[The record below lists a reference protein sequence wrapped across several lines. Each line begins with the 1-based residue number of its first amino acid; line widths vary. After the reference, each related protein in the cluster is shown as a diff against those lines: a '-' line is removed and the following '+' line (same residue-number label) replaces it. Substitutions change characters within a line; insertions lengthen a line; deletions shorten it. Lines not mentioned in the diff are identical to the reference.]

1 MLAKSSVHFPIG
13 LSFLKNEFIRYDS
26 NFGYACSKHSPLH
39 LAVPVF
45 RPMVSFHTVKTVIL
59 MVQDVFI
66 FFINLISKSGIRTLL
81 VSEIFLYITFYRII
95 IFQDSDLNLGP

>member
-1 MLAKSSVHFPIG
+1 MLAKSFVHFPIG

-66 FFINLISKSGIRTLL
+66 FFINLISKSGIKTL
-81 VSEIFLYITFYRII
+81 LYITFYRII